1 MAKLKLEKKY
11 ISIDEASK
19 ILNLNKHVI
28 RYWDSKFDGIST
40 RLENKKQRFFNIE
53 NINKIND
60 IKNVIY
66 KDGKHI
72 YSLDI
77 AEKIL
82 KFKKNDE
89 ILINKNNNIDF
100 EKLSSNNRNYHIN
113 IRALKEIRE
122 NLKKLII

>member
-66 KDGKHI
+66 QDGKHI

-77 AEKIL
+77 VEKIL
-82 KFKKNDE
+82 KFKKNDDNIVGKTE
-89 ILINKNNNIDF
+89 NTNFKKSLIVDK
-100 EKLSSNNRNYHIN
+100 SNFLN

>member
-66 KDGKHI
+66 QDGKHI

-89 ILINKNNNIDF
+89 NIVKKTENTNFKKSLIGDK
-100 EKLSSNNRNYHIN
+100 SNFLN